1 MTMRGLLSTTL
12 SEPWSCVERLDVLES
27 LSVLCERELSYELT
41 RSPALHHL
49 HESRRAS
56 VHDCITR
63 VIDKEVTRQDLIDDT
78 AHNSADL
85 AKYVDRFEAEFDA
98 YCNLFD
104 DNFVD
109 LTDDNETS
117 QNEPFILDFDPHDG
131 ESPNKWPRMH
141 RKMAIKTAALVH
153 YRLDRAANRVHE
165 ELSREMNYS
174 MLKFIEE
181 IPACLR
187 RAFELEEVTVDRKRK
202 LAEICDAD
210 RDTAVKRA
218 KLEEE
223 EKCLRELEN
232 IMQVQLEY

>member
-1 MTMRGLLSTTL
+1 MSA
-12 SEPWSCVERLDVLES
+12 S
-27 LSVLCERELSYELT
+27 CEREPSSELIH
-41 RSPALHHL
+41 SPALHHL

-63 VIDKEVTRQDLIDDT
+63 ALDKETTRQDLIDDT

-109 LTDDNETS
+109 LTDDNDTS
-117 QNEPFILDFDPHDG
+117 PNEPFLLDFDPDDG
-131 ESPNKWPRMH
+131 MSPNKWPSMH

-187 RAFELEEVTVDRKRK
+187 RAFDLDEVTVDRKRK
-202 LAEICDAD
+202 LMEICDAD

-218 KLEEE
+218 KLEEQ
-223 EKCLRELEN
+223 EKCLRELEAV
-232 IMQVQLEY
+232 MQVQLD